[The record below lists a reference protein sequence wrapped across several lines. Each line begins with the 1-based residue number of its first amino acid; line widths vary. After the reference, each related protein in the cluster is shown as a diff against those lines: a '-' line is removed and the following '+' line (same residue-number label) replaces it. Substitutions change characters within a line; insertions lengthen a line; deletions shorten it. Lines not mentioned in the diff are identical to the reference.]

1 MTSRRYSLFDQVISN
16 FDLALRTVAASAQS
30 NRPTPG
36 SEFSPKLDET
46 EARHVAGLMRI
57 NHSGEVSAQ
66 ALYHG
71 QSLTA
76 KLPQVRAA
84 MEHAAQE
91 EVDHLAWCE
100 ERLRELN
107 AQTSHLNPIWYAM
120 SFSIGAFAGWVGD
133 KWSLGFVA
141 ETEKQVCEHLDS
153 HLVQLPRQDKKSSAI
168 LKQMKEDE
176 AHHGTTATNAGGADI
191 PEPVKMCMH
200 WVAKIMTKTAY
211 RI

>member
-1 MTSRRYSLFDQVISN
+1 MNRRRYSLFDQVIAN
-16 FDLALRTVAASAQS
+16 FDLALRTVAASAHAD
-30 NRPTPG
+30 RPTPG
-36 SEFSPKLDET
+36 ADAKPTLDET
-46 EARHVAGLMRI
+46 EQRHVAGLMRI

-76 KLPQVRAA
+76 RLPQVRSA
-84 MEHAAQE
+84 MEQAARE

-100 ERLRELN
+100 ERLKELN
-107 AQTSHLNPIWYAM
+107 AHTSYLNPIWYAM

-153 HLVQLPRQDKKSSAI
+153 HLNQLPRQDKKSAAI
-168 LKQMKEDE
+168 LKQMKMDE
-176 AHHGTTATNAGGADI
+176 AHH
-191 PEPVKMCMH
+191 
-200 WVAKIMTKTAY
+200 
-211 RI
+211 